1 MESNLPSRRLVSEDV
16 QAADVFKRTQFGG
29 AYDER
34 ARQEVA
40 YNHAIN
46 PSRHSAHTD
55 FKPAPDRS
63 ANSDYW
69 ATASDAFFHDNKQE
83 HGEEPQQQGPKPEP
97 TNLQQ
102 YEPRSTKTNK
112 KGNSKAHQQH
122 QSQPK
127 VVLHKDQH
135 EEDQREEDQ
144 REEDQDQT
152 EQVNTNPGLSGLM
165 QTVRQVL
172 SETVADFA
180 NFDSLP
186 QPSAVEKIWLV
197 FTSNNRWRVWL
208 GLGGLILAVVFIVY
222 WLAKP

>member
-1 MESNLPSRRLVSEDV
+1 MESNLPGRRLVSEDV

-69 ATASDAFFHDNKQE
+69 ATASDAFFYEKQE
-83 HGEEPQQQGPKPEP
+83 HEEELQQQGPKPKPKPKPEPEP
-97 TNLQQ
+97 TKLQQ
-102 YEPRSTKTNK
+102 YKPRSTKTNK
-112 KGNSKAHQQH
+112 KGTSKAHQQH

-127 VVLHKDQH
+127 VVLHKDQ
-135 EEDQREEDQ
+135 

-152 EQVNTNPGLSGLM
+152 EQVNLNPGLSGLM

-180 NFDSLP
+180 NFDSMP
-186 QPSAVEKIWLV
+186 QPSAVEKIWSV